1 MSLGFR
7 LYSYFNGNLVH
18 QDSLGNKY
26 YQDKNNPSKRWVVYA
41 PGFGPESL
49 PTQFHNWLHN
59 TSDEI
64 SSFEFDESIQ
74 ESFVKKQASAPCST
88 SLALLEVDCSLLGPG
103 SVHCSC
109 VSFVLGSFEFVKSP
123 AGIQNPDIIGAQ
135 AQSPANAQPWE
146 YDGISN
152 SKLPRASGTPGV

>member
-26 YQDKNNPSKRWVVYA
+26 YHDKKNSSKRWVVYA
-41 PGFGPESL
+41 QSRSSAASDVYKRQL

-64 SSFEFDESIQ
+64 SNLDLDTNNQ
-74 ESFVKKQASAPCST
+74 ESLVKRRIQKH
-88 SLALLEVDCSLLGPG
+88 
-103 SVHCSC
+103 SVKHKETIDKGYNSW
-109 VSFVLGSFEFVKSP
+109 
-123 AGIQNPDIIGAQ
+123 NP
-135 AQSPANAQPWE
+135 
-146 YDGISN
+146 
-152 SKLPRASGTPGV
+152 K

>member
-26 YQDKNNPSKRWVVYA
+26 YHDKKNSSKRWVVYA
-41 PGFGPESL
+41 QGFGPESL

-64 SSFEFDESIQ
+64 SNLDLDTINQ
-74 ESFVKKQASAPCST
+74 ESLVKRRIQKH
-88 SLALLEVDCSLLGPG
+88 
-103 SVHCSC
+103 SVKHKETIDKGYNSW
-109 VSFVLGSFEFVKSP
+109 
-123 AGIQNPDIIGAQ
+123 NP
-135 AQSPANAQPWE
+135 
-146 YDGISN
+146 
-152 SKLPRASGTPGV
+152 K